1 MTVKSLFL
9 TLTDSIGN
17 VNLKSERIS
26 KKCHHHVSNTEKRP
40 SPIIPVKAVRTT
52 PLHFRVSSL
61 CSLRPLLEMK
71 SLLTLF
77 VVFVAFNCTLH
88 FSRSANDFLSFGFR
102 EYFDGADVG
111 NSAPVSI
118 SSQDRKESALHGTI
132 RRSGA
137 SGALSNNGGASMG
150 LFSSSS
156 ESERVHD
163 YSSIL
168 DKKES
173 TLGGHFTQQGKKNL
187 HTDGS
192 STKKRSTPEKHSRPV
207 INVIRIPLSSLG
219 IHVNRPQNA
228 PKKNRL
234 QPPKKRENHN
244 DLVPKSRKRAAFDPL
259 PSDGTLRFL
268 KEKDRL
274 SIHDRYIADVDDIF
288 QRVLQWD
295 DANLLPGT
303 VISSKP
309 IMEWFPAWR
318 DRLRVG
324 CTDLRNY
331 ALCQRHAVFSWD
343 SQSRLFKTYQIQPC
357 SESALL

>member
-1 MTVKSLFL
+1 
-9 TLTDSIGN
+9 
-17 VNLKSERIS
+17 
-26 KKCHHHVSNTEKRP
+26 
-40 SPIIPVKAVRTT
+40 
-52 PLHFRVSSL
+52 
-61 CSLRPLLEMK
+61 MK
-71 SLLTLF
+71 SLPTLF
-77 VVFVAFNCTLH
+77 VVFIAFNCILH
-88 FSRSANDFLSFGFR
+88 LSRSANDFLSFGFR

-111 NSAPVSI
+111 ISVPTSM
-118 SSQDRKESALHGTI
+118 SSQDHKESAVHGTI
-132 RRSGA
+132 KRSGA
-137 SGALSNNGGASMG
+137 SDASSENGGASMSRS
-150 LFSSSS
+150 SSSS

-173 TLGGHFTQQGKKNL
+173 ASEGHFTQQGKKNL

-192 STKKRSTPEKHSRPV
+192 STKKRSTPEKHSRPI

-219 IHVNRPQNA
+219 IHINRPKNA
-228 PKKNRL
+228 HQKNRL
-234 QPPKKRENHN
+234 QPPKRKESHN
-244 DLVPKSRKRAAFDPL
+244 ALVSKPCMRAAFDPL

-274 SIHDRYIADVDDIF
+274 NLHDRYIADVDDIF

-295 DANLLPGT
+295 DATLLPGT

-309 IMEWFPAWR
+309 MTEWFSKWR
-318 DRLRVG
+318 NRLRVG

-343 SQSRLFKTYQIQPC
+343 SHSRTFKTYQVQPC
-357 SESALL
+357 CEWVLL